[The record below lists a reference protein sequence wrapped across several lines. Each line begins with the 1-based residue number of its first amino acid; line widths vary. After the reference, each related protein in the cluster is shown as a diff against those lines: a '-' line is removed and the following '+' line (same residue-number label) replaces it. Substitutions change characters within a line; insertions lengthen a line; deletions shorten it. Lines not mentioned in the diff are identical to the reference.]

1 MNKLKISTSPDV
13 LIDVDRLERALI
25 SKRILFKK
33 VSIMPNGTFPKLKGS
48 ICNVLIDNVDIS
60 NMTP

>member
-13 LIDVDRLERALI
+13 LIDVDGLERALI

-33 VSIMPNGTFPKLKGS
+33 VSIMSNGTFPKLKGS